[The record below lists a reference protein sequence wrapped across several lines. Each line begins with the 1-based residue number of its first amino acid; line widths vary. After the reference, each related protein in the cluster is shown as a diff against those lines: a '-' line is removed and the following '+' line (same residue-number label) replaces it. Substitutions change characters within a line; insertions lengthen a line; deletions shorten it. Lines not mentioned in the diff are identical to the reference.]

1 MKNIK
6 SSIRNIRI
14 GNIIFNLILINLFMF
29 IDISSL
35 LAGPPGPPGVP
46 LDGGV
51 SLLAAA
57 AIAYGAKTMIKEK
70 EKN

>member
-6 SSIRNIRI
+6 SNKHNIKI

-29 IDISSL
+29 IGL
-35 LAGPPGPPGVP
+35 TPLFAGPPGPPGVP
-46 LDGGV
+46 LDGGI

-57 AIAYGAKTMIKEK
+57 AIIYGTKSLKDEK
-70 EKN
+70 K